1 LLYEKKVMDLMEV
14 KMSIKRET
22 IKVYGMT
29 CTSCEGRVERALKR
43 VSGVLNAVASF
54 SAQQVTVEYDI
65 EFCSKEQLKEA
76 IDKAGYSTKNSNNVN
91 FVGFFLIVAAILLIG
106 NSTAGFDMNEKLNGA
121 SYTVLFIVGMLTS
134 IHCVGMCGGIML
146 TQSVSKDNNDGEKK
160 SKLHTLMPAI
170 LYNAGRVTSYTIIG
184 GIVGALGSVLSM
196 SLNVKAGLQIFAG
209 VFMVIMGM
217 NMAGF
222 SLFRKINLKLP
233 WSSCSVKKKP
243 KTPFL
248 VGMLNGLMPCGPLQ
262 TMQLYALG
270 TGSAFNGA
278 MSMFLFSLGTVP
290 LMLIFG
296 AISGILSKGYTKQL
310 LKFSGFLVIVLGII
324 MGNRGLALAGV
335 GVPNLSTITQGLS
348 GGTTAQ
354 AVGNVA
360 KATMENGVQVVRITA
375 DSRGY
380 SPNGIY
386 VQKNTPVKMIIDGKQ
401 LNSCN
406 NAIVIPSLNKQ
417 ITLKSG
423 ENILEF
429 TAGEKDINFSCWMG
443 MIRGVI
449 KVTDSLDSV
458 DTSKA
463 DDSIPTPSSGM
474 SCCTGGGA
482 GATQTPSIYGDDIRK
497 VTTDRLVKKA
507 NISGKAQNITIKG
520 TGYEFEP
527 LIIVLEKGLKTKLT
541 VDLSGFDNAE
551 NKFLIVEGESGEEV
565 TTFKGKKGIV
575 NVEFDI
581 AKSGTYLLVQ
591 GNGILA
597 GIEVVDDLKAAN
609 IEDIRKIYLGE

>member
-1 LLYEKKVMDLMEV
+1 
-14 KMSIKRET
+14 MSIKREI
-22 IKVYGMT
+22 IKVYDMT
-29 CTSCEGRVERALKR
+29 CTSCEGRVERALSK
-43 VSGVLNAVASF
+43 VNGVVNARASY

-65 EFCSKEQLKEA
+65 EFCTREQLKEA
-76 IDKAGYSTKNSNNVN
+76 INKAGYSTKSSNNVK
-91 FVGFFLIVAAILLIG
+91 FVGIFIIVAAILLLG
-106 NSTAGFDMNEKLNGA
+106 NSTGGFDMTAKLNGA

-146 TQSVSKDNNDGEKK
+146 TQSVSKDSTADEKK
-160 SKLHTLMPAI
+160 SKLHTLLPAF
-170 LYNAGRVTSYTIIG
+170 LYNAGRVVSYTIIG

-196 SLNVKAGLQIFAG
+196 SLTVKAGLQIFAG

-222 SLFRKINLKLP
+222 SLFRKINLRLP

-270 TGSAFNGA
+270 TGSAYKGA
-278 MSMFLFSLGTVP
+278 LSMFLFSLGTVP

-296 AISGILSKGYTKQL
+296 AVSGILSKGYTKQL

-335 GVPNLSTITQGLS
+335 GVPNLSSITQSLAS
-348 GGTTAQ
+348 GTSAQ
-354 AVGNVA
+354 AAGNVA
-360 KATMENGVQVVRITA
+360 KATIENGVQVVRITA
-375 DSRGY
+375 DNRGY
-380 SPNGIY
+380 TPNGIY
-386 VQKNTPVKMIIDGKQ
+386 VEKNKPVKLIIDGKQ

-423 ENILEF
+423 ENVVEF
-429 TAGEKDINFSCWMG
+429 TAGDKDISFSCWMG

-449 KVTDSLDSV
+449 KVTDNIDSV

-463 DDSIPTPSSGM
+463 DDSIPAPSSGM

-482 GATQTPSIYGDDIRK
+482 ATQTPSIYGSDITK
-497 VTTDRLVKKA
+497 VPTSRLIKKA
-507 NISGKAQNITIKG
+507 SAAGNTQSLAIKG

-527 LIIVLEKGLKTKLT
+527 LIIVVQKGINTKLT
-541 VDLSGFDNAE
+541 VDLSDFDNAAS
-551 NKFLIVEGESGEEV
+551 NFSIVNGETGKEITS
-565 TTFKGKKGIV
+565 FKGKKGIV
-575 NVEFDI
+575 NVEFNI
-581 AKSGTYLLVQ
+581 ANSGTHLLVQ
-591 GNGILA
+591 GNGVLA

-609 IEDIRKIYLGE
+609 IEEIRKIYLGD